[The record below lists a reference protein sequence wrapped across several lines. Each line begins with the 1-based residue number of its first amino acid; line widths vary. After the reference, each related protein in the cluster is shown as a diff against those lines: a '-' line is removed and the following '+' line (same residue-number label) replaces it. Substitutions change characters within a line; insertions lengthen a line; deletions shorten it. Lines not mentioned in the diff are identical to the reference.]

1 MTIFTVSP
9 LALKEEYPLFNSGP
23 QSNASKGGGGGGGG
37 VSEAFATNTTEL
49 VSVVRP
55 TASTNTSVIDVRANT
70 QGGTAAGNAAK
81 EAMSGI
87 RTRKPMLGL
96 ATRSTVPPNL
106 VVPQATTNHEIAGS
120 FPTPINVYIFEIAL
134 ADHPKKVF
142 VSHLLQTF
150 ILGANIG
157 FFG

>member
-1 MTIFTVSP
+1 M
-9 LALKEEYPLFNSGP
+9 
-23 QSNASKGGGGGGGG
+23 G
-37 VSEAFATNTTEL
+37 VCEAFVTNTTEL
-49 VSVVRP
+49 VSVVRT

-81 EAMSGI
+81 EAISGI

-120 FPTPINVYIFEIAL
+120 FPTPINVYRFEIAL
-134 ADHPKKVF
+134 ADHPNKVF